1 MSKKSLTAGLVAV
14 LSLGALSVAT
24 GASAQSYDAACR
36 KSNSARN
43 TEGTVV
49 GGVAGAVIGGA
60 VSGHRQKTQG
70 AILGGLAG
78 ALVGNSIARANDHP
92 CPPGY
97 EYAPPPPPPPPPPRY
112 VGPPPGDFW
121 YGAPDEPHERIE
133 FLRHRVERDNRD
145 GVLSPREYAHLSDRL
160 DDVARQEHEMR
171 ERNGGRLFPE
181 ERDVLFRRLAD
192 IGHRVEQDERA
203 Y

>member
-1 MSKKSLTAGLVAV
+1 MSKTILTAGLVAA
-14 LSLGALSVAT
+14 LSLGALSAAT
-24 GASAQSYDAACR
+24 GASAQSYDSSCR
-36 KSNSARN
+36 KSNSAQN

-78 ALVGNSIARANDHP
+78 ALLGNSIARANDHP
-92 CPPGY
+92 CPRGY

-121 YGAPDEPHERIE
+121 YGAPEEPHERVD

-145 GVLSPREYAHLSDRL
+145 GILSPREYAHLSDRL

-181 ERDVLFRRLAD
+181 QREALFRRLAD
-192 IGHRVEQDERA
+192 IGRRVEQDERA